1 MSMLIP
7 GQNQLAEPAI
17 IAVDEFE
24 PLLAEFKAFVVDYV
38 ATRAP
43 QSAAKLKISLDN
55 ESELLTLAMEAFCVR
70 LQTHERKYNARI
82 KQMLAWW
89 ATGSNLDARLAD
101 MGLERQV
108 LDPGD
113 PAAFPPVPP
122 ILESDDDARLR
133 YYLAPHAPAAGSRMQ
148 YRREVFTLGERPSVK
163 VQSATPGVVTVSYTF
178 DPDGYAAQV
187 KDGNARRTAPGEV
200 MVTVLSREGDGTASA
215 DLLDG
220 VRRHF
225 ARPDVR
231 PETDLVSV
239 QGAQIQ
245 RYKIRVVAKIN
256 AGPDSGLTQVA
267 AQKLL
272 QTYADSCH
280 RLEGRVD
287 PSWIDYAIHSAGAAQ
302 LQILEP
308 LEPIISTA
316 FQAPYCTGVEVEVRT
331 L

>member
-1 MSMLIP
+1 
-7 GQNQLAEPAI
+7 
-17 IAVDEFE
+17 
-24 PLLAEFKAFVVDYV
+24 
-38 ATRAP
+38 
-43 QSAAKLKISLDN
+43 
-55 ESELLTLAMEAFCVR
+55 
-70 LQTHERKYNARI
+70 
-82 KQMLAWW
+82 
-89 ATGSNLDARLAD
+89 
-101 MGLERQV
+101 
-108 LDPGD
+108 
-113 PAAFPPVPP
+113 
-122 ILESDDDARLR
+122 
-133 YYLAPHAPAAGSRMQ
+133 
-148 YRREVFTLGERPSVK
+148 
-163 VQSATPGVVTVSYTF
+163 
-178 DPDGYAAQV
+178 
-187 KDGNARRTAPGEV
+187 
-200 MVTVLSREGDGTASA
+200 MVTVLSREGDGTPSV

-245 RYKIRVVAKIN
+245 PYKIRVVAKIN

-272 QTYADSCH
+272 QDYAESCH

-308 LEPIISTA
+308 LAPIVSTA

>member
-7 GQNQLAEPAI
+7 GQNQLAPPAMV
-17 IAVDEFE
+17 AVDEFE
-24 PLLAEFKAFVVDYV
+24 PLLAEFKAFVVSYV
-38 ATRAP
+38 AERSP
-43 QSAAKLKISLDN
+43 QNAARLKVSLEN
-55 ESELLTLAMEAFCVR
+55 QSELLTLALEAFCVR

-82 KQMLAWW
+82 QQMLSWW

-101 MGLERQV
+101 MGLQRQV
-108 LDPGD
+108 LDAGD

-122 ILESDDDARLR
+122 TLESDDDARLR

-148 YRREVFTLGERPSVK
+148 YRREVFTLGGRPVVK
-163 VQSATPGVVTVSYTF
+163 VDSAAPGVVTVSYTF

-187 KDGNARRTAPGEV
+187 KDGNGRRTAPGEV
-200 MVTVLSREGDGTASA
+200 MVTVLSRVGNGRPSA
-215 DLLDG
+215 ELLDG

-231 PETDLVSV
+231 PETDRVTV
-239 QGAQIQ
+239 QGAQVLP
-245 RYKIRVVAKIN
+245 YKIRVIAKIN

-267 AQKLL
+267 ARQLL
-272 QTYADSCH
+272 QTYAESCH

-287 PSWIDYAIHSAGAAQ
+287 PSWIDYTIHTAGAAQ
-302 LQILEP
+302 LEILEP
-308 LEPIISTA
+308 LQPIICTA
-316 FQAPYCTGVEVEVRT
+316 FQAPYCTGIEVEVRT